1 VFVRKKDA
9 ENVESLNKDQDPV
22 ARFPTSHASHI
33 EPASTSIMKNTGH
46 SDAGQSQEVGSDI
59 LLSDSM
65 SLCHYVASME
75 VVSFCLGK
83 KTVCQLV
90 KLEYKILLLVTY
102 KRKLWV
108 M

>member
-9 ENVESLNKDQDPV
+9 ENVESLNKDQDAV

-65 SLCHYVASME
+65 SLCHYVTMS
-75 VVSFCLGK
+75 
-83 KTVCQLV
+83 LV
-90 KLEYKILLLVTY
+90 WKLYHFVWERRLFAN
-102 KRKLWV
+102 W
-108 M
+108 